1 MEMLIHNKEYLR
13 REVEVEN
20 GIMEN
25 LYRKIANKLNNIIP
39 EKWDKIFLYSEI
51 TQWDNRTYFYYYTKE
66 GNKLIYSLDI
76 EDIYDIDEDELED
89 EMDCLEKY
97 LEELWIAFK
106 ENKQQQWTNLTLYL
120 SSDGEFEIEYDYTD
134 LNNSDGYEQQVIWKY
149 EKLGIYPAKDRTR
162 DINIIK
168 KYKRSK

>member
-1 MEMLIHNKEYLR
+1 
-13 REVEVEN
+13 
-20 GIMEN
+20 
-25 LYRKIANKLNNIIP
+25 
-39 EKWDKIFLYSEI
+39 
-51 TQWDNRTYFYYYTKE
+51 
-66 GNKLIYSLDI
+66 
-76 EDIYDIDEDELED
+76 
-89 EMDCLEKY
+89 MDCLEKY

-162 DINIIK
+162 DINIIE